1 MNELAIDTAGAGCSA
16 ALRVVAHHGEVP
28 DSVEKV
34 FSRYADLQRGHAET
48 IVGQVEAI
56 VDEAGIDYHS
66 LNRIICTIGPGSF
79 TGVRVGIA
87 FAKGLALA
95 TGLPLYGLSSTLAAG
110 LKISR
115 FISDSTAND
124 ESWLPPSE
132 EIEAGDFCQ
141 YAVVLD
147 AGRREFYVQS
157 FKVCSSVQ
165 VGSSV
170 DFSSPFIEPL
180 SSPLLLCHAD
190 VPDFIKR
197 FQLNA
202 VYGSGAEEFISL
214 QTNTAGAVEF
224 GGPVKLCAED
234 LLNLEDRHYV
244 KDDEV
249 SPLYLRAPDAK
260 PQLGKTLIRRLS

>member
-1 MNELAIDTAGAGCSA
+1 MNDLAIDTAGAGCSA
-16 ALRVVAHHGEVP
+16 ALRLADHGG
-28 DSVEKV
+28 DAKT
-34 FSRYADLQRGHAET
+34 FCRYADIQRGHAET

-115 FISDSTAND
+115 FLTDPTETN
-124 ESWLPPSE
+124 ESLLPPFE
-132 EIEAGDFCQ
+132 KIKAGDVCQ

-157 FKVCSSVQ
+157 FRVCRPDQVSSSVHDAAPAFEA
-165 VGSSV
+165 V
-170 DFSSPFIEPL
+170 
-180 SSPLLLCHAD
+180 SSPLLLSHAD
-190 VPDFIKR
+190 VPDFNER
-197 FQLNA
+197 SELNA

-214 QTNTAGAVEF
+214 LASKVGAVKF
-224 GGPVKLCAED
+224 GGLIKLKAED

-244 KDDEV
+244 KEDEV
-249 SPLYLRAPDAK
+249 CPLYLRAPDAK
-260 PQLGKTLIRRLS
+260 PQMGKTLIRRLS

>member
-1 MNELAIDTAGAGCSA
+1 MNDLAIDTAGAGCSA
-16 ALRVVAHHGEVP
+16 ALRVAGHHGEVP
-28 DSVEKV
+28 DRAEKV
-34 FSRYADLQRGHAET
+34 FSRYADIQRGHAET

-115 FISDSTAND
+115 FISDPTAND
-124 ESWLPPSE
+124 ESQLPPFE
-132 EIEAGDFCQ
+132 KTEAGEFCQ

-157 FKVCSSVQ
+157 FRVCLSVQ
-165 VGSSV
+165 SSSSV
-170 DFSSPFIEPL
+170 DDASSIFEAVSSP
-180 SSPLLLCHAD
+180 SLLCHAD
-190 VPDFIKR
+190 VPEFYER
-197 FQLNA
+197 TQLNA
-202 VYGSGAEEFISL
+202 VYGSGAEGFLSL
-214 QTNTAGAVEF
+214 LGTGVGVVAY
-224 GGPVKLCAED
+224 GGPVQLRAED

-249 SPLYLRAPDAK
+249 NPLYLRAPDAK
-260 PQLGKTLIRRLS
+260 PQMGKTLIRRLS